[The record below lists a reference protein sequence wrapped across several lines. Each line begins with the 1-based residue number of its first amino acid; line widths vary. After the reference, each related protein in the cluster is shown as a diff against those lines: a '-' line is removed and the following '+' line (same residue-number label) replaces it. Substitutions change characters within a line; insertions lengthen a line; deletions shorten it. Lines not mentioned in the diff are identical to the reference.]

1 MSIEPHSPSHR
12 GEIADLFI
20 RDAAMLPLR
29 YARPCY
35 TLYALTTT
43 SLRPTRFRD
52 NCAIYNVYYQLTGN
66 KTQFKKI
73 VFLFFN
79 QNICC
84 GYPKEPSSSSQLDGF

>member
-43 SLRPTRFRD
+43 SLQPTRFRD

-66 KTQFKKI
+66 KTQFKKKCSYFSTRTY
-73 VFLFFN
+73 VVGTQKNRLVRLN
-79 QNICC
+79 
-84 GYPKEPSSSSQLDGF
+84 